1 MIHTLQAQN
10 VILRSNACDKRGFTA
25 KASQTSQQAPFFCL
39 YALGAFITPFSLSR
53 PDNEHH
59 TAALSQISDFGL
71 SAKMGLDETHIE
83 GAHHG
88 TLSHMAP
95 EVLREGRQSKA
106 SDV

>member
-1 MIHTLQAQN
+1 MHAIKEVLLPRQVTLARRHPLPLCFGALPLPLTF
-10 VILRSNACDKRGFTA
+10 VL
-25 KASQTSQQAPFFCL
+25 SQQ
-39 YALGAFITPFSLSR
+39 
-53 PDNEHH
+53 HH
-59 TAALSQISDFGL
+59 AALSQISDFGL

>member
-1 MIHTLQAQN
+1 MHEHCPGSFSSTFCGSFGFIHWGFGFAFCQHM
-10 VILRSNACDKRGFTA
+10 RSAAFLYSIRGSPFYLHSI
-25 KASQTSQQAPFFCL
+25 KSSEAPPS
-39 YALGAFITPFSLSR
+39 T
-53 PDNEHH
+53 
-59 TAALSQISDFGL
+59 QISDFGL

>member
-1 MIHTLQAQN
+1 MPQDPDA
-10 VILRSNACDKRGFTA
+10 A
-25 KASQTSQQAPFFCL
+25 
-39 YALGAFITPFSLSR
+39 SLSCFV
-53 PDNEHH
+53 PTLN
-59 TAALSQISDFGL
+59 TTLTALSQISDFGL

>member
-1 MIHTLQAQN
+1 MLNLLEIIVFA
-10 VILRSNACDKRGFTA
+10 V
-25 KASQTSQQAPFFCL
+25 
-39 YALGAFITPFSLSR
+39 SLSDQ
-53 PDNEHH
+53 PMPI
-59 TAALSQISDFGL
+59 LPSPPQISDFGL

-95 EVLREGRQSKA
+95 EVLQEGRQSKA